1 MKTVKKTKKDVKGS
15 QKESHINEEKNAVT
29 ESKNADPTVK
39 STSVPDQAKRRELK
53 KFIGFDKTRKSN
65 TRNIQVRIHFLV
77 APVFFL

>member
-15 QKESHINEEKNAVT
+15 QKESHINEEKNAVI
-29 ESKNADPTVK
+29 ESKNADPTAK